1 VKFRAWNA
9 GTNPVCLLQVHAEVP
24 VIAEEL
30 AAMKAI
36 RFEKV
41 GGPEVLQLEDITLA
55 QPGPGQVRI
64 RHTAIGVN
72 FIDTYH
78 RSGLYKL
85 PLPSGLGSEAAGVVE
100 ALGSGVTTVR
110 TGDRV
115 AYAGTLGAYA
125 EANNVPADKLV
136 KLPAGIGDEVVAAAM
151 LKGMTAQ
158 YLLTRTYCVN
168 PGETILF
175 HAAAGGVG
183 LIAGQWAKHLGATV
197 IGTVGSDEKAAL
209 AKANGYDHVF
219 NTRSDDWVKSVREI
233 TTGEGVP
240 VVYDSIGKDT
250 WSGSLDCLA
259 VRGMMVS
266 FGNASGAVPAFEP
279 GILSA
284 KGSLYLTRPTLFHY
298 TRNAEE
304 LQKTA
309 DDLFAVIQSGSV
321 KIAVHQRFKLADA
334 AKAHEALHSRATTGA
349 TILIP

>member
-1 VKFRAWNA
+1 
-9 GTNPVCLLQVHAEVP
+9 
-24 VIAEEL
+24 
-30 AAMKAI
+30 MKAI
-36 RFEKV
+36 RFEQV
-41 GGPEVLQLEDITLA
+41 GGPEVLKYVDVDLPP
-55 QPGPGQVRI
+55 PGPGQVRV

-85 PLPSGLGSEAAGVVE
+85 PLPSGLGSEAAGVVD
-100 ALGSGVTTVR
+100 ALGDGVTSLKI
-110 TGDRV
+110 GDRV
-115 AYAGTLGAYA
+115 AYAGALGAYA
-125 EANNVPADKLV
+125 EASNVPADKLV
-136 KLPAGIGDEVVAAAM
+136 KLPQGVSDEVAAAAM
-151 LKGMTAQ
+151 LKGMTVQ
-158 YLLTRTYCVN
+158 YLLTRTYVVN

-197 IGTVGSDEKAAL
+197 IGTVGSDEKVAL
-209 AKANGYDHVF
+209 AKANGYDHVL
-219 NTRSDDWVKSVREI
+219 NTRSDDWVKRVREI
-233 TTGEGVP
+233 TNGEGVP

-284 KGSLYLTRPTLFHY
+284 KGSLYVTRPTLASY
-298 TRNAEE
+298 TRDAAE
-304 LQKTA
+304 LQDTA
-309 DDLFAVIQSGSV
+309 NDLFAVLESGAV
-321 KIAVHQRFKLADA
+321 KIQINQRFKLADA
-334 AKAHEALHSRATTGA
+334 AKAHEALHSRQTTGA

>member
-1 VKFRAWNA
+1 
-9 GTNPVCLLQVHAEVP
+9 
-24 VIAEEL
+24 
-30 AAMKAI
+30 MKAI
-36 RFEKV
+36 RFDQV
-41 GGPEVLQLEDITLA
+41 GGPEVLKFVDVELPP
-55 QPGPGQVRI
+55 PGPGQVRV
-64 RHTAIGVN
+64 RHTAVGVN

-85 PLPSGLGSEAAGVVE
+85 PLPSGLGSEAAGTVE
-100 ALGSGVTTVR
+100 ALGEGVTALK

-136 KLPAGIGDEVVAAAM
+136 KLPAGVSDETAAAAM

-158 YLLTRTYCVN
+158 YLLKRTY
-168 PGETILF
+168 PLKAGHTILW

-183 LIAGQWAKHLGATV
+183 LIAGQWAKHLGVTV
-197 IGTVGSDEKAAL
+197 IGTVGSEDKVAL
-209 AKANGYDHVF
+209 AKENGSAHVL
-219 NTRSDDWVKSVREI
+219 NTRTDDWVKRVREI
-233 TTGEGVP
+233 TNGEGVP

-250 WSGSLDCLA
+250 WAGSLDCLA

-279 GILSA
+279 SILSA

-304 LQKTA
+304 LQETA
-309 DDLFAVIQSGSV
+309 DDLFAVIAAGAV
-321 KIAVHQRFKLADA
+321 KILFHQRFKLADA

>member
-1 VKFRAWNA
+1 
-9 GTNPVCLLQVHAEVP
+9 
-24 VIAEEL
+24 
-30 AAMKAI
+30 MKAI

-41 GGPEVLQLEDITLA
+41 GGPEVLTFVDVELPP
-55 QPGPGQVRI
+55 PGPGQVRV
-64 RHTAIGVN
+64 RHTAVGVN

-85 PLPSGLGSEAAGVVE
+85 PLPSGLGSEAAGTVE
-100 ALGSGVTTVR
+100 ALGAGVATLK

-115 AYAGTLGAYA
+115 AYAGALGAYA
-125 EANNVPADKLV
+125 EANNVPAEKLV
-136 KLPAGIGDEVVAAAM
+136 KLPADIGDETAAAAM

-158 YLLTRTYCVN
+158 YLLKRTYPVKA
-168 PGETILF
+168 GQIILW

-183 LIAGQWAKHLGATV
+183 LIAGQWAKHLGVTV
-197 IGTVGSDEKAAL
+197 IGTVGSDEKVEL
-209 AKANGYDHVF
+209 ARQNGSAHVL
-219 NTRSDDWVKSVREI
+219 NTRSDGWVKQVREI
-233 TTGEGVP
+233 TNGEGVP
-240 VVYDSIGKDT
+240 VVYDSIGKET
-250 WSGSLDCLA
+250 WAGSLDCLA

-298 TRNAEE
+298 TRNAQE
-304 LQKTA
+304 LQETA
-309 DDLFAVIQSGSV
+309 DDLFAVIASGAV
-321 KIAVHQRFKLADA
+321 KIQVHQRFKLAEA